1 LTNTVFTR
9 SKTSQIENVYI
20 FSLCKDACVIFRG
33 RTVAR
38 GMVRGKMMMSEH
50 GLVEKDGDGR
60 WEEEAG

>member
-1 LTNTVFTR
+1 LTNTVFSR

-33 RTVAR
+33 RMVAR
-38 GMVRGKMMMSEH
+38 GMVRGKMMMNEH
-50 GLVEKDGDGR
+50 DIGEKDVDGR